1 MFKKKDL
8 LLVLLV
14 LALAGVLFL
23 LQYINAKNTTALGI
37 VRIWA
42 DGKIY
47 REAALGKEETII
59 IRQDNGCENV
69 VHLTENGFFM
79 ESANCHNQL
88 CIGQGEVTTENYPLR
103 SLGTHVLCLPNRVD
117 VELVVENSTD
127 MDIPDI

>member
-8 LLVLLV
+8 LLFLLV

-23 LQYINAKNTTALGI
+23 LQYINAKNTTVLGI

-47 REAALGKEETII
+47 REAALGKEETIV

-69 VHLTENGFFM
+69 VRLTENGFFM

>member
-8 LLVLLV
+8 LLFLLV

-47 REAALGKEETII
+47 REAALGKEETIV

-69 VHLTENGFFM
+69 VRLTENGFFM

-117 VELVVENSTD
+117 VELVVENRTD

>member
-8 LLVLLV
+8 LLFLLV

-69 VHLTENGFFM
+69 VRLTENGFFM